1 MEEKTNNRKAEAF
14 RVGLVVLILLATM
27 TIGEYFIGSIAVCWS
42 APLWGIA
49 ILKAWLIIRD
59 YMHFPR
65 LLAGEEESHS

>member
-27 TIGEYFIGSIAVCWS
+27 TIGEYFIGSIAVGWS